1 MTYTDLDY
9 ASPQILAME
18 EMKKQRAIPHAVGR
32 KKARAV
38 HFQLPG
44 SFLMVKQVVPQGKCI
59 REKIMTH
66 RAVTQVQP

>member
-1 MTYTDLDY
+1 MR
-9 ASPQILAME
+9 IKME
-18 EMKKQRAIPHAVGR
+18 SGRFFEKMLKKQRVIPHAVGR

-38 HFQLPG
+38 HFQLPV